1 MNYKTS
7 ELETTEVVDNREEQ
21 YNSSGDE
28 IRIVIAGG
36 YPTIRRGLMQLINQ
50 KAMLGVCVEGK
61 NAGQVLDTIKKE
73 LVDMAIVDISLKLK
87 DTNGIQLAER
97 IKLQSPNLPVLI
109 LKMNDEALYV
119 KRASQAGTQEYVIN
133 DEATEKV
140 IKAVRYVKSL
150 LKSRIYGFTVLVKLE
165 RGSKK

>member
-1 MNYKTS
+1 MSYEKTDF
-7 ELETTEVVDNREEQ
+7 ETTEIV
-21 YNSSGDE
+21 GDKKE
-28 IRIVIAGG
+28 HYKMCEDTTRILIAGV
-36 YPTIRRGLMQLINQ
+36 RRPLRQRLIELVNQ
-50 KAMLGVCVEGK
+50 EADLGVSVETEDAHQALDVIRK
-61 NAGQVLDTIKKE
+61 QQVDL
-73 LVDMAIVDISLKLK
+73 AIVDISLK

-109 LKMNDEALYV
+109 LKMNDDALYV